1 MEKFRTGINILDP
14 QHGKICSRQKMV
26 SYMALVHVYF
36 TWVSL
41 SEFENIDPVLAKT
54 PVTKR

>member
-1 MEKFRTGINILDP
+1 
-14 QHGKICSRQKMV
+14 
-26 SYMALVHVYF
+26 MALLHVYF